1 VLKFADSDSIISSQ
15 LIYDCVAYVSL
26 PIRDEKYLIEVK
38 TQLFEPQLLEFIPT
52 SNSSDTTNL
61 KGIVLKEK
69 VSHIDEVTITGIKRK
84 FIEVDAD
91 KTTVT
96 IKDNPILEISSLYD
110 AILKIPGVMP
120 FPSGG
125 FVIGSQLAT
134 VYFDNIPN
142 TLSTDDLMN
151 LLKSLPANT
160 AEKIEIVSNPGA
172 AYDANL
178 SGAII
183 NVISHNKPSKWLS
196 GTLTV
201 GYGINQNQKF
211 SPSIVLDGRRTKW
224 SWQMQIGYSY
234 NESRSRDT
242 SIRSL
247 IDFNPSLDLR
257 NDRHEKNA
265 RNYVYFRPSINLIL
279 SKQTS
284 LSLNYNGS
292 FGDNRISGTS
302 TTDGLNL
309 QVPISAFMDYRSRNY
324 GYGNQGT
331 LTLRHEF
338 DTLKRSLVFTAFYNN
353 YQNESSRKNSQFF
366 PGLSNY
372 SLLDYSLN
380 IHRFYTKI
388 DATVPFEKIKF
399 YLTTG
404 VKYSLTNINN
414 IGSYNL
420 NNSTVNV
427 FDEKIYTSVIDF
439 DFIEDNLA
447 AYVDLKKKL
456 GKRVTVGAGLRA
468 ENYVVRR
475 KSNVTNQQR
484 SDYFNLFP
492 AFNVLYRPNSIIN
505 IIGTY
510 SRKIGIPSFSQYDPN
525 NTGYYD
531 AFSSSVGNP
540 LLKPNFY
547 DNAELKVT
555 VLDYIQISFSL
566 SHSQFLN
573 LTEVSVEPN
582 SVQLLSSYK
591 TYNNVNGYT
600 AFAALPVPFA
610 FFTKGLKM
618 LDEPIEVDKMSFLY
632 LYANYTK
639 SVISGYNY
647 QQKNKGFVT
656 FGVYSQFVLPGKIRL
671 NVDYYI
677 TSKGIFQIY
686 EFYRNRTSFDVV
698 LSRDFFDKKLRVSL
712 SAEDIFNMDQSST
725 RLLFPSVS
733 MSSYNKVDTRVIR
746 AKVSYSF
753 GRVEKKQDV
762 DLGIPDKSKSMN
774 E

>member
-1 VLKFADSDSIISSQ
+1 
-15 LIYDCVAYVSL
+15 
-26 PIRDEKYLIEVK
+26 
-38 TQLFEPQLLEFIPT
+38 
-52 SNSSDTTNL
+52 
-61 KGIVLKEK
+61 
-69 VSHIDEVTITGIKRK
+69 
-84 FIEVDAD
+84 
-91 KTTVT
+91 
-96 IKDNPILEISSLYD
+96 
-110 AILKIPGVMP
+110 M
-120 FPSGG
+120 
-125 FVIGSQLAT
+125 
-134 VYFDNIPN
+134 
-142 TLSTDDLMN
+142 
-151 LLKSLPANT
+151 
-160 AEKIEIVSNPGA
+160 
-172 AYDANL
+172 
-178 SGAII
+178 
-183 NVISHNKPSKWLS
+183 
-196 GTLTV
+196 
-201 GYGINQNQKF
+201 
-211 SPSIVLDGRRTKW
+211 
-224 SWQMQIGYSY
+224 
-234 NESRSRDT
+234 
-242 SIRSL
+242 
-247 IDFNPSLDLR
+247 
-257 NDRHEKNA
+257 
-265 RNYVYFRPSINLIL
+265 
-279 SKQTS
+279 
-284 LSLNYNGS
+284 
-292 FGDNRISGTS
+292 
-302 TTDGLNL
+302 
-309 QVPISAFMDYRSRNY
+309 
-324 GYGNQGT
+324 
-331 LTLRHEF
+331 
-338 DTLKRSLVFTAFYNN
+338 
-353 YQNESSRKNSQFF
+353 
-366 PGLSNY
+366 
-372 SLLDYSLN
+372 
-380 IHRFYTKI
+380 
-388 DATVPFEKIKF
+388 
-399 YLTTG
+399 
-404 VKYSLTNINN
+404 
-414 IGSYNL
+414 
-420 NNSTVNV
+420 
-427 FDEKIYTSVIDF
+427 
-439 DFIEDNLA
+439 
-447 AYVDLKKKL
+447 
-456 GKRVTVGAGLRA
+456 TVGAGLRA